1 MNGWDVL
8 NTFVSAGSAGHIALP
23 VANPPARI
31 KIGSSSSESVRTVW
45 AGLSMGSKKLMLLRN
60 ARCVPKH
67 RNTKIKERGYNLLS
81 IPLGRF
87 KEGSPQTSL
96 GVGPNFSG
104 RRNPEASALIKSII
118 LSETL

>member
-1 MNGWDVL
+1 
-8 NTFVSAGSAGHIALP
+8 
-23 VANPPARI
+23 
-31 KIGSSSSESVRTVW
+31 
-45 AGLSMGSKKLMLLRN
+45 MGSKQLMLLRN

-104 RRNPEASALIKSII
+104 RRNPEASALIKIHHLI
-118 LSETL
+118 RNTLKNLLRLQRARTKHGVRHARGTVGGT